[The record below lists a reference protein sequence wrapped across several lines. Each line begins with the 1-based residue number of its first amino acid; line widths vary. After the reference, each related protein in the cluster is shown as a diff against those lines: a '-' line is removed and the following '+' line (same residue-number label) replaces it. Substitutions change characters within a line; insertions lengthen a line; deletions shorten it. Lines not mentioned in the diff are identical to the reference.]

1 MCIGILDYEINS
13 NESHTS
19 HNESKMDKSEIKI
32 WTKQAT
38 KLLIE
43 NRADL
48 ENELNGNKKN
58 FKIWEKI
65 SDQLKESGIAIT
77 GPNCNTKFRNLMAT
91 FKDNLHRANK
101 SGESAINWEYY
112 GIMKQYFGKKDSVA
126 PKKNTLIESSL
137 MPVKKDSVAPKRN
150 TLLQSSVMPL
160 NTDVEVNSDEE
171 QIMPQKKKKKN
182 FQEVLL
188 EEMKED
194 RKARHAFQSKL
205 ENFME
210 KLIQIETAKLE
221 KS

>member
-13 NESHTS
+13 NESYASHT
-19 HNESKMDKSEIKI
+19 ESKMNKSEVKS

-48 ENELNGNKKN
+48 DKEFNGNKKN

-65 SDQLKESGIAIT
+65 SEKLKENGIAMT

-112 GIMKQYFGKKDSVA
+112 DVMKQYFGKKDSVA
-126 PKKNTLIESSL
+126 PKQNTLIESSL
-137 MPVKKDSVAPKRN
+137 MPGKKDSVAPKKN

-160 NTDVEVNSDEE
+160 NTDIEVNSDEE
-171 QIMPQKKKKKN
+171 QICHRKKKEKKLSRSS
-182 FQEVLL
+182 V
-188 EEMKED
+188 
-194 RKARHAFQSKL
+194 RKNERR
-205 ENFME
+205 
-210 KLIQIETAKLE
+210 
-221 KS
+221 